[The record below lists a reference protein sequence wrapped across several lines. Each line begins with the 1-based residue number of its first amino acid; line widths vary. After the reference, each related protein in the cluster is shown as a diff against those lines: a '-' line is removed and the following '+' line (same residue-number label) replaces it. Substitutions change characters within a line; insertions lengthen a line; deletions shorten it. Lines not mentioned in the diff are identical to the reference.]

1 MSDAAGLM
9 DRMYRH
15 QRHFYDLSRKYYL
28 AGRDETIAR
37 LGAEPGHAV
46 LEIGCGTGRNLI
58 KAAKAYPLA
67 RFFGL
72 DVSREM
78 LDTAAVSI
86 ARAGL
91 SSRIAIADG
100 DAADFDPLALFGRPQ
115 FDRVLISYA
124 LSMISAVAAD
134 LGPGARSCCPERRTA
149 LRRFRRLLRAA
160 PALQVGASSLA
171 RRLRRQP
178 ARRSGASA
186 CRAGRQARI
195 FRLGRALA
203 PRLRDP
209 GRRPPQRLSSQ
220 PAPAGAPLWMK
231 ITGRPHDAN
240 SSELFSWQRFSGR
253 ANGSGRTR
261 SPQRWETRWSCP
273 HRQNRRRE
281 EPSYEP

>member
-124 LSMISAVAAD
+124 LSMIPPWRQTLGQALEVVAPSGELHCVDFGDCSGLPGSSGRGFVAGSPPSTSARATIWRKRLPRWPPSAD
-134 LGPGARSCCPERRTA
+134 FPPRPRPGAAATRPWPSPAAGEA
-149 LRRFRRLLRAA
+149 RRF
-160 PALQVGASSLA
+160 
-171 RRLRRQP
+171 
-178 ARRSGASA
+178 
-186 CRAGRQARI
+186 
-195 FRLGRALA
+195 
-203 PRLRDP
+203 
-209 GRRPPQRLSSQ
+209 
-220 PAPAGAPLWMK
+220 
-231 ITGRPHDAN
+231 
-240 SSELFSWQRFSGR
+240 GR

-273 HRQNRRRE
+273 HRQNRRGE
-281 EPSYEP
+281 ELSRKP